1 MPGGVLPDK
10 AEGTLM
16 NYRMVWQVLGRVL
29 CIEAALMILPMV
41 TALCYGETPLP
52 FLISAAA
59 TGLVGLILW
68 RVRARNAAITAR
80 EGFLIVGL
88 SWVFMALFGALP
100 FVIGGEIPNYLDA
113 LFEMVSGLTTTGA
126 SILTDIEALSHGA
139 QFWRLFA
146 HWIGGMGILVF
157 IMAILPMA
165 GNRSMHIMRAEVP
178 GPTVGKLVPRIR
190 KTARILYLLYI
201 VMTVVE
207 TLLLLCGGMSFFDAL
222 VHSFATAG
230 TGGFSTRALS
240 IGYYDSTYID
250 VVTGTFMILFGVN
263 FSLYFLVIIGDVREA
278 LRSEELRWFGIIVA
292 ASVCIIAVDIF
303 ASFQSVGLSL
313 RHALFQVSSII
324 STTGFA
330 TVDFAQW
337 PVLSHEVLLLLML
350 IGSCAG
356 STGGGIKISRVV
368 ICVKSFAA
376 ELHHML
382 HPHAVTVVRLDRKA
396 IDKETLIG
404 TRNYLIGY
412 VLIIILVSLLL
423 AVFDDAFDFLTHFSA
438 TMACFNNIGPGL
450 SVVGPMSNYAA
461 YSPASKLL
469 LSLAMLAGRL
479 EVFPIVLLFS
489 PRTWRRSA
497 G

>member
-1 MPGGVLPDK
+1 MIVYL
-10 AEGTLM
+10 
-16 NYRMVWQVLGRVL
+16 LGRILTVEAVL
-29 CIEAALMILPMV
+29 MAPSAVLAAI
-41 TALCYGETPLP
+41 YGEGDLKAFLFTMLLLAVVGVALSCRRPKNSAIFAREGLVTVAAAWI
-52 FLISAAA
+52 LISA
-59 TGLVGLILW
+59 
-68 RVRARNAAITAR
+68 
-80 EGFLIVGL
+80 
-88 SWVFMALFGALP
+88 FGALP
-100 FVIGGEIPNYLDA
+100 MVISGAIPSYVDA
-113 LFEMVSGLTTTGA
+113 LFEMISGFTTTGA
-126 SILTDIEALSHGA
+126 SILPQVEPLPHGVL
-139 QFWRLFA
+139 FWRSFS
-146 HWIGGMGILVF
+146 HWVGGMGVLVF
-157 IMAILPMA
+157 VMAVVPMSD
-165 GNRSMHIMRAEVP
+165 NRSMVLMRAEVP
-178 GPTVGKLVPRIR
+178 GPVAGKLVPRMR
-190 KTARILYLLYI
+190 STAKLLYGVYS
-201 VMTVVE
+201 VMTVVLIV
-207 TLLLLCGGMSFFDAL
+207 LLLFGGMPVFDA
-222 VHSFATAG
+222 VCTAFGTAG
-230 TGGFSTRALS
+230 TGGFSVRNAG
-240 IGYYDSTYID
+240 IAFYDSAYID
-250 VVTGTFMILFGVN
+250 VVLSIFMLLFGVN
-263 FSLYFLVIIGDVREA
+263 FNLYYLILIGRVREA

>member
-1 MPGGVLPDK
+1 MIVYL
-10 AEGTLM
+10 
-16 NYRMVWQVLGRVL
+16 LGRILTVEAVL
-29 CIEAALMILPMV
+29 MAPSAVLAAI
-41 TALCYGETPLP
+41 YGEGDLKAFLFTMLLLAVVGVSLSCRRPKNSAIFAREGLVTVAAAWI
-52 FLISAAA
+52 LISA
-59 TGLVGLILW
+59 
-68 RVRARNAAITAR
+68 
-80 EGFLIVGL
+80 
-88 SWVFMALFGALP
+88 FGALP
-100 FVIGGEIPNYLDA
+100 MVISGAIPSYVDA
-113 LFEMVSGLTTTGA
+113 LFEMISGFTTTGA
-126 SILTDIEALSHGA
+126 SILPQVETLPHGVL
-139 QFWRLFA
+139 FWRSFS
-146 HWIGGMGILVF
+146 HWVGGMGVLVF
-157 IMAILPMA
+157 VMAVVPMSD
-165 GNRSMHIMRAEVP
+165 NRSMVLMRAEVP
-178 GPTVGKLVPRIR
+178 GPVAGKLVPRMR
-190 KTARILYLLYI
+190 STAKLLYGVYS
-201 VMTVVE
+201 VMTVALIV
-207 TLLLLCGGMSFFDAL
+207 LLLFGGMPVFDA
-222 VHSFATAG
+222 VCTAFGTAG
-230 TGGFSTRALS
+230 TGGFSVRNAG
-240 IGYYDSTYID
+240 IAFYDSAYID
-250 VVTGTFMILFGVN
+250 VVLSIFMLLFGVN
-263 FSLYFLVIIGDVREA
+263 FNLYYLILIGRVREA

-337 PVLSHEVLLLLML
+337 PVLSLEVLLLLML

>member
-1 MPGGVLPDK
+1 
-10 AEGTLM
+10 
-16 NYRMVWQVLGRVL
+16 MV
-29 CIEAALMILPMV
+29 
-41 TALCYGETPLP
+41 
-52 FLISAAA
+52 IS
-59 TGLVGLILW
+59 G
-68 RVRARNAAITAR
+68 AIPSY
-80 EGFLIVGL
+80 V
-88 SWVFMALFGALP
+88 
-100 FVIGGEIPNYLDA
+100 DA
-113 LFEMVSGLTTTGA
+113 LFEMISGFTTTGA
-126 SILTDIEALSHGA
+126 SILPQVETLPHGVL
-139 QFWRLFA
+139 FWRSFS
-146 HWIGGMGILVF
+146 HWVGGMGVLVF
-157 IMAILPMA
+157 VMAVVPMSD
-165 GNRSMHIMRAEVP
+165 NRSMVLMRAEVP
-178 GPTVGKLVPRIR
+178 GPVAGKLVPRMR
-190 KTARILYLLYI
+190 STAKLLYGVYS
-201 VMTVVE
+201 VMTVVLIV
-207 TLLLLCGGMSFFDAL
+207 LLLFGGMPVFDA
-222 VHSFATAG
+222 VCTAFGTAG
-230 TGGFSTRALS
+230 TGGFSVRNAG
-240 IGYYDSTYID
+240 IAFYDSAYID
-250 VVTGTFMILFGVN
+250 VVLSIFMLLFGVN
-263 FSLYFLVIIGDVREA
+263 FNLYYLILIGRVREA

>member
-1 MPGGVLPDK
+1 MIVYL
-10 AEGTLM
+10 
-16 NYRMVWQVLGRVL
+16 LGRILTVEAVL
-29 CIEAALMILPMV
+29 MAPSAVLAAI
-41 TALCYGETPLP
+41 YGEDDLKAFLITMLLLAVIGVALSFRRPKNSAIFAREGLVTVAAAWI
-52 FLISAAA
+52 LISA
-59 TGLVGLILW
+59 
-68 RVRARNAAITAR
+68 
-80 EGFLIVGL
+80 
-88 SWVFMALFGALP
+88 FGALP
-100 FVIGGEIPNYLDA
+100 MVISGAIPSYIDA
-113 LFEMVSGLTTTGA
+113 LFEMISGFTTTGA
-126 SILTDIEALSHGA
+126 SIVPLVEELPHGVL
-139 QFWRLFA
+139 FWRSFS
-146 HWIGGMGILVF
+146 HWVGGMGVLVF
-157 IMAILPMA
+157 VMAVLPMSD
-165 GNRSMHIMRAEVP
+165 NRSMVLMRAEVP
-178 GPTVGKLVPRIR
+178 GPVAGKLVPRMR
-190 KTARILYLLYI
+190 STAKLLYGVYSFMTI
-201 VMTVVE
+201 VLIA
-207 TLLLLCGGMSFFDAL
+207 LLLLGGMPAFDA
-222 VHSFATAG
+222 VCTAFGTAG
-230 TGGFSTRALS
+230 TGGFAVRNAGIAFYDSAYIDIVLS
-240 IGYYDSTYID
+240 I
-250 VVTGTFMILFGVN
+250 FMLLFGVN
-263 FSLYFLVIIGDVREA
+263 FNLYYLILIGRVREA

-292 ASVCIIAVDIF
+292 ASVLIIAADIF
-303 ASFQSVGLSL
+303 AGFQNVGLSL

-376 ELHHML
+376 EMHHML

-412 VLIIILVSLLL
+412 VLIVILVLLLL
-423 AVFDDAFDFLTHFSA
+423 AVFDDMFDFLTHFSA

-479 EVFPIVLLFS
+479 EVFPIILLFS

>member
-1 MPGGVLPDK
+1 MAPSAVL
-10 AEGTLM
+10 
-16 NYRMVWQVLGRVL
+16 
-29 CIEAALMILPMV
+29 AAI
-41 TALCYGETPLP
+41 YGEDDLKAFLITMLLLAVIGVALSFRRPKNSAIFAREGLVTVAAAWI
-52 FLISAAA
+52 LISA
-59 TGLVGLILW
+59 
-68 RVRARNAAITAR
+68 
-80 EGFLIVGL
+80 
-88 SWVFMALFGALP
+88 FGALP
-100 FVIGGEIPNYLDA
+100 MVISGAIPSYIDA
-113 LFEMVSGLTTTGA
+113 LFEMISGFTTTGA
-126 SILTDIEALSHGA
+126 SIVPLVEELPHGVL
-139 QFWRLFA
+139 FWRSFS
-146 HWIGGMGILVF
+146 HWVGGMGVLVF
-157 IMAILPMA
+157 VMAVLPMSD
-165 GNRSMHIMRAEVP
+165 NRSMVLMRAEVP
-178 GPTVGKLVPRIR
+178 GPVAGKLVPRMR
-190 KTARILYLLYI
+190 STAKLLYGVYSFMTI
-201 VMTVVE
+201 VLIA
-207 TLLLLCGGMSFFDAL
+207 LLLLGGMPAFDA
-222 VHSFATAG
+222 VCTAFGTAG
-230 TGGFSTRALS
+230 TGGFAVRNAGIAFYDSAYIDIVLS
-240 IGYYDSTYID
+240 I
-250 VVTGTFMILFGVN
+250 FMLLFGVN
-263 FSLYFLVIIGDVREA
+263 FNLYYLILIGRVREA

-292 ASVCIIAVDIF
+292 ASVLIIAADIF
-303 ASFQSVGLSL
+303 AGFQNVGLSL

-376 ELHHML
+376 EMHHML

-412 VLIIILVSLLL
+412 VLIVILVLLLL
-423 AVFDDAFDFLTHFSA
+423 AVFDDMFDFLTHFSA

-450 SVVGPMSNYAA
+450 SAVGPMSNYAA

-479 EVFPIVLLFS
+479 EVFPIILLFS
-489 PRTWRRSA
+489 PRTWHRSA

>member
-1 MPGGVLPDK
+1 MAPSAVLAAIYGEGELKAFLITMLLLAVIGV
-10 AEGTLM
+10 
-16 NYRMVWQVLGRVL
+16 GRVTV
-29 CIEAALMILPMV
+29 AAAWI
-41 TALCYGETPLP
+41 
-52 FLISAAA
+52 LISA
-59 TGLVGLILW
+59 
-68 RVRARNAAITAR
+68 
-80 EGFLIVGL
+80 
-88 SWVFMALFGALP
+88 FGALP
-100 FVIGGEIPNYLDA
+100 MVISGAIPSYIDA
-113 LFEMVSGLTTTGA
+113 LFEMISGFTTTGA
-126 SILTDIEALSHGA
+126 SIVPLVEELPHGVL
-139 QFWRLFA
+139 FWRSFS
-146 HWIGGMGILVF
+146 HWVGGMGVLVF
-157 IMAILPMA
+157 VMAVLPMSD
-165 GNRSMHIMRAEVP
+165 NRSMVLMRAEVP
-178 GPTVGKLVPRIR
+178 GPVAGKLVPRMR
-190 KTARILYLLYI
+190 STAKLLYGVYSFMTI
-201 VMTVVE
+201 VLIA
-207 TLLLLCGGMSFFDAL
+207 LLLLGGMPAFDA
-222 VHSFATAG
+222 VCTAFGTAG
-230 TGGFSTRALS
+230 TGGFAVRNAGIAFYDSAYIDIVLS
-240 IGYYDSTYID
+240 I
-250 VVTGTFMILFGVN
+250 FMLLFGVN
-263 FSLYFLVIIGDVREA
+263 FNLYYLILIGRVREA

-292 ASVCIIAVDIF
+292 ASVLIIAADIF
-303 ASFQSVGLSL
+303 AGFQNVGLSL

-376 ELHHML
+376 EMHHML

-412 VLIIILVSLLL
+412 VLIVILVLLLL
-423 AVFDDAFDFLTHFSA
+423 AVFDDMFDFLTHFSA

-479 EVFPIVLLFS
+479 EVFPIILLFS